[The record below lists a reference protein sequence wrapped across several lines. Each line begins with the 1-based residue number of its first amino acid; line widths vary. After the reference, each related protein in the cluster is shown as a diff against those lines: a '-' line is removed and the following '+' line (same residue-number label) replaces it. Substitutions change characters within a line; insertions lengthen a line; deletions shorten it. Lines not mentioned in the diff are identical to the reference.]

1 MKRIRV
7 GIIGQGRSGRNIHRY
22 LIDTHKDLHEMF
34 ELVGVADP
42 IAERR
47 KFPDAISIS
56 PDFKEYDNYKDMLKD
71 KSIDLIINSTRSMDH
86 VPVSIEAMEA
96 GFNVLCEKPLA
107 RTVADVDKV
116 LEVSKRTGKYFAVF
130 QQSRFR
136 HLFRKTLDI
145 MNSGV
150 LGDIIMVKISYAGFK
165 RRWDW
170 QTIQDMCAGELLNTG
185 PHPLD
190 QVVQFYGDADPE
202 QIFCKMDRVN
212 NFGDAEDHIKLIL
225 SGKGHPTIDM
235 EVSRCCAFPGNTY
248 EIYGSCGGLKASGT
262 EVTWKYFRPQDM
274 KEQQVAVSPL
284 EDANRLPIYCGE
296 DMHIYEEKWS
306 APAFAN
312 SFDCWGTD
320 YYKDI
325 YEGIINGSPIEVK
338 LEQVKRQVRIIEECH
353 RQNPAEKFVEVPDT
367 L

>member
-42 IAERR
+42 IVERHSY
-47 KFPDAISIS
+47 PEAISVS
-56 PDFKEYDNYKDMLKD
+56 KDFKAYTDYKEMLKD
-71 KSIDLIINSTRSMDH
+71 KSIDLIINSTMSKDH
-86 VPVSIEAMEA
+86 IPVSIEAMEA

-116 LEVSKRTGKYFAVF
+116 IEASKRTGKFFAVF

-136 HLFRKTLDI
+136 HLFCKTMDVI
-145 MNSGV
+145 NSGV
-150 LGDIIMVKISYAGFK
+150 LGDIIMIKISYTGYK

-190 QVVQFYGDADPE
+190 QAVIMYGDAYPE
-202 QIFCKMDRVN
+202 RIFCQMACAKT
-212 NFGDAEDHIKLIL
+212 FGDAEDHVKLIL
-225 SGKGHPTIDM
+225 AGKGHPTIDM
-235 EVSRCCAFPGNTY
+235 EVSNCHMFPGATY
-248 EIYGSCGGLKASGT
+248 EVFGTLGGLTAKGA
-262 EVTWKYFRPQDM
+262 EVKWRYCKPEELKPQQLI
-274 KEQQVAVSPL
+274 KTPL
-284 EDANRLPIYCGE
+284 LGEGKLPIYCSE
-296 DMHIYEEKWS
+296 QVNYYEEVCTL
-306 APAFAN
+306 PN
-312 SFDCWGTD
+312 SSLPMDSWGNK
-320 YYKDI
+320 YYKQL
-325 YEGIINGSPIEVK
+325 YAALTEGTPMDVT
-338 LEQVKRQVRIIEECH
+338 LEQVRRQIMIIEECH
-353 RQNPAEKFVEVPDT
+353 KQNPLPKKVT